1 MEFRRVLF
9 RSIIESKNKKLV
21 YFLDK
26 IKSSFNETVINHVNT
41 SLWCGELV
49 SCGQILINGFSIKNS
64 ELSLGTNLTV
74 AYMNWDGLNF
84 EDAIILSD
92 RLIKNDK
99 LTSLHIKTVIIDIED
114 NEEIYYFDQK
124 SQDLIKN
131 NNLNNYT
138 LIKKEAK

>member
-1 MEFRRVLF
+1 MLMGANMQKQAVPLLF
-9 RSIIESKNKKLV
+9 AENALVGSGLEDIIAHSSTSIKSLSKGKIVYSDNFKIIIESKNKKLV

-84 EDAIILSD
+84 EDAIIQIGRASC
-92 RLIKNDK
+92 R
-99 LTSLHIKTVIIDIED
+99 
-114 NEEIYYFDQK
+114 
-124 SQDLIKN
+124 
-131 NNLNNYT
+131 
-138 LIKKEAK
+138 